1 MYIVVCLD
9 RKLKPSKYVAW
20 YFAGHVFLSPDTRTL
35 HLFDGVDILL
45 APGTPGDPVRQQV
58 PNQGESEEQVE
69 WTPLKKNYFTSCDPH
84 HDIYTFSYW
93 QIFWHS
99 I

>member
-45 APGTPGDPVRQQV
+45 APGTPGDPRG
-58 PNQGESEEQVE
+58 PSSPAG
-69 WTPLKKNYFTSCDPH
+69 PKPGRK
-84 HDIYTFSYW
+84 
-93 QIFWHS
+93 
-99 I
+99 

>member
-1 MYIVVCLD
+1 MIDIDIGVYVYIYIYMMYIVVCLD

-69 WTPLKKNYFTSCDPH
+69 WTP
-84 HDIYTFSYW
+84 
-93 QIFWHS
+93 
-99 I
+99 